1 MQVEEVELVI
11 QTEGEGF
18 AKIQKL
24 QFFSFLKKLHFRFK
38 FWTPQI
44 IALFSRHILP
54 YCSIILN

>member
-24 QFFSFLKKLHFRFK
+24 QF
-38 FWTPQI
+38 
-44 IALFSRHILP
+44 
-54 YCSIILN
+54 